1 MVSLGLDLSQMWSL
15 DWSPLDTSEEE
26 VSAGLRLVR
35 GVILGRRMGC
45 GGTLTDLAGDL
56 TPESVFQMRAPT
68 CVYPSPRIA
77 NRTVFGSLVCV
88 SQLSKALFMD

>member
-1 MVSLGLDLSQMWSL
+1 MGWDSLKSRVMMSLRVDPSQMWFL
-15 DWSPLDTSEEE
+15 GWSPLDTSEGE

-35 GVILGRRMGC
+35 GLILGQRVGC

-68 CVYPSPRIA
+68 CVYPPPE
-77 NRTVFGSLVCV
+77 
-88 SQLSKALFMD
+88 